1 MKALSA
7 KQAVPIIV
15 LTLVVLVA
23 VSVLSFTY
31 QLTKPAIEKQK
42 WAKIESVLDELYPSI
57 TSYESHQDCED
68 ICVVLSQDQIIGY
81 AFLATGQGYGGDIE
95 ILVGLEDVSTVKG
108 IVIISHSETPGL
120 GARITESEFG
130 DDFAGVTIDDLSL
143 SGDGGAIDAVTGA
156 SISSLAVVTAV
167 KDTAIDMLKL
177 ITGDASTPTV
187 TSTPTAAPA
196 VTATPTAAPG
206 VTATPTATPAE
217 TAAPSA
223 GPTDTPHAVDG
234 MYENCLQ
241 CHQTTQLPPD
251 HSAFASDNCLAC
263 HKPAG

>member
-1 MKALSA
+1 MKALST

-57 TSYESHQDCED
+57 TSFESHQDCED
-68 ICVVLSQDQIIGY
+68 ICVVFSRDQIIGY

-95 ILVGLEDVSTVKG
+95 ILVGLQDVSTVKG

-120 GARITESEFG
+120 GSRITESEFG

-143 SGDGGAIDAVTGA
+143 SRDGGTIDAVTGA

-177 ITGDASTPTV
+177 ITGDASTPTAAPAA
-187 TSTPTAAPA
+187 TPTAAPA
-196 VTATPTAAPG
+196 VTATPTAAP
-206 VTATPTATPAE
+206 AE
-217 TAAPSA
+217 TAVPSG

-241 CHQTTQLPPD
+241 CHQTAQLPAD
-251 HSAFASDNCLAC
+251 HSAFASDNCLIC